1 MTTVSSS
8 PALPGGSITQWD
20 DKSGNARHATNA
32 GTGTPLLSTSIING
46 IPAIQFNDGNFLATP
61 SFTMNTLTRTA
72 FVVYRHTASTFPAD
86 GVFYNFEP
94 LIGVSGNGFQLFTV
108 RLNTSPYQW
117 RAGLGITN
125 VGFFPEGPA
134 YFSGNT
140 QPATPN
146 FLICAQRT
154 TASTGVITY
163 NGTPQTTT
171 FTNTSSQ
178 FPATDVLRVGR
189 TRNSSGVPNVA
200 GNHIGEILL
209 YNAALST
216 IERQQVEGYLAHKW
230 GLQGSLPTSHPYR
243 SIKP

>member
-1 MTTVSSS
+1 
-8 PALPGGSITQWD
+8 
-20 DKSGNARHATNA
+20 
-32 GTGTPLLSTSIING
+32 LSTSIING
-46 IPAIQFNDGNFLATP
+46 IPAIQFNDGNFLETP

-86 GVFYNFEP
+86 GVFYFFEP
-94 LIGVSGNGFQLFTV
+94 LIGVSGNGFQLSTY

-189 TRNSSGVPNVA
+189 TRNSSGAPNVA